1 MLIMNSFS
9 KFLTSAVIITS
20 AAITGCMRVEID
32 DLVNGAFIE
41 EPTVT
46 VSGNVFSATPDDF
59 PLDVA
64 DMILEINGSPVPIA
78 PDGSY
83 STNILLDPLSVFNAI
98 EADITEVS
106 KGLFGSDRVVVIA
119 GDSILEGDYSPEAI
133 AL

>member
-1 MLIMNSFS
+1 
-9 KFLTSAVIITS
+9 
-20 AAITGCMRVEID
+20 
-32 DLVNGAFIE
+32 
-41 EPTVT
+41 
-46 VSGNVFSATPDDF
+46 
-59 PLDVA
+59 
-64 DMILEINGSPVPIA
+64 VPIA